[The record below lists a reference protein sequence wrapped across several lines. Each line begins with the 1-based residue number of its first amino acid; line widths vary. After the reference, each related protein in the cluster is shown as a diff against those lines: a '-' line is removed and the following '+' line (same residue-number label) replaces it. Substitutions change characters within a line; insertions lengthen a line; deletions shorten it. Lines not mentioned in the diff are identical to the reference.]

1 MLAFPTFYFSVKTE
15 NIGRAT
21 LKKIAK
27 MHNYILF
34 NVAQSLYVSKKK
46 RMFLFQ
52 KVLGLFINN
61 VTFSF
66 VKFSLQNVRYS
77 SRYHFGEKLIILLL
91 NDLLN

>member
-1 MLAFPTFYFSVKTE
+1 
-15 NIGRAT
+15 
-21 LKKIAK
+21 

-66 VKFSLQNVRYS
+66 VEFSLQNVRYS
-77 SRYHFGEKLIILLL
+77 S
-91 NDLLN
+91 